1 MIENNDLKDF
11 ILKAIG
17 KNKSEEPKKKQ
28 TFMEYVKSDDG
39 IKKLLNLGSLAVA
52 SNQSPYVASSIAS
65 GIKERRLA
73 REKAKK
79 EQTNNFGLDE
89 ISKYLDILKK
99 SNDLDSTK
107 GNIVLTQDQINN
119 LTPTQQASIKNG
131 TIPPTTYIDFN
142 LENQDAKDK
151 FKKSI
156 IENRTFLSDINN
168 AIQETKDNSGLFAK
182 SGPANVLGLQPKI
195 RQLFAGADTDD
206 LRGTL
211 EKVSSQKFM
220 DTLKN
225 LRSDKTGATGLGALS
240 EIEFKLLLNAVGA
253 IGLKYSQEKNLESL
267 NTIKNILKLGEQ
279 RLAKQRFEQYK
290 DKPSEKIIKLYE
302 QDEEFIDFTTR
313 QLPQLTEIFK
323 EDEELVVEDK
333 EPVVEDVNQQNIKQI
348 DDKTLLKLGG
358 F

>member
-1 MIENNDLKDF
+1 MIENEVLNKL
-11 ILKAIG
+11 ILNALTKQETE
-17 KNKSEEPKKKQ
+17 KPKKQ
-28 TFMEYVKSDDG
+28 SFMEYIKSDDG
-39 IKKLLNLGSLAVA
+39 IQQLLDLGSLAVA

-65 GIKERRLA
+65 GVNQRAQTRLA
-73 REKAKK
+73 ERQKQRQAQA
-79 EQTNNFGLDE
+79 QTNNFGLDE

-107 GNIVLTQDQINN
+107 GNIVLTQDQINK
-119 LTPTQQASIKNG
+119 LTPTQQASLKNG
-131 TIPPTTYIDFN
+131 TIPPKAYIDFN

-267 NTIKNILKLGEQ
+267 NTIKNILKLGDQ
-279 RLAKQRFEQYK
+279 RLAKQRFEQFK
-290 DKPSEKIIKLYE
+290 DKPSEKVIKLYE

-323 EDEELVVEDK
+323 EDEE
-333 EPVVEDVNQQNIKQI
+333 PVVEDVNQQDYTQMSDEEIMEG
-348 DDKTLLKLGG
+348 L
-358 F
+358 